1 MSTPPNPIE
10 NRNDRLAA
18 QVVKALEGRHF
29 EAYYCKT
36 GAEAVAQ
43 ILTLIPEKE
52 SVTWDGSMTLEAIG
66 LTKRLYGVTELKCSI
81 ISWPLRSRLLFHMKN
96 SLQNS
101 PYDR

>member
-1 MSTPPNPIE
+1 MQTPPNPLEQRNELLAVRVIE
-10 NRNDRLAA
+10 
-18 QVVKALEGRHF
+18 ALESRHF

-36 GAEAVAQ
+36 GVDAVSR
-43 ILTLIPEKE
+43 ILALIPEKE